1 MKKGLLLLIS
11 FLLVTMG
18 VAQDTARDTV
28 PDKVERPTFDS
39 SYIIDNPTDV
49 IYQKKT
55 LEFMINHR
63 MGLVNGGTNDLIGI
77 FGPANIRLALTYSPH
92 DRLQIGF
99 GTEKVNKY
107 QDFNWR
113 VALLRQTRSGSMPV
127 NISYYGNFVI
137 DARTRENFVLDQHRY
152 SYFNQ
157 LIISRRFSRLFS
169 LQLAPSISHYN
180 VVPEGMRNDVV
191 GIALGGR
198 YKISAQT
205 SILLDYSQPLANN
218 WDSSFD
224 PEPGFSLG
232 VEFATSGHAFQVF
245 ISNLNGLIPQDNYM
259 FNQQPFKPFDGEF
272 LIGFNITRKYNF

>member
-1 MKKGLLLLIS
+1 MKKGILLLTSL
-11 FLLVTMG
+11 LLVTTTA
-18 VAQDTARDTV
+18 AQEAAKDTV
-28 PDKVERPTFDS
+28 PDKAERPAFES
-39 SYIIDNPTDV
+39 SYIIDTPTDLL
-49 IYQKKT
+49 YQKNS

-63 MGLVNGGTNDLIGI
+63 MDMVNDGNLIGL
-77 FGPANIRLALTYSPH
+77 FGSANIRLGLTYTLH
-92 DRLQIGF
+92 ERLQVGF
-99 GTEKVNKY
+99 GTEKNNKY

-113 VALLRQTRSGSMPV
+113 IALFRQTRSGSMPV

-137 DARTRENFVLDQHRY
+137 DARGRENFILDQHRY

-157 LIISRRFSRLFS
+157 LVISRRFSRLLS
-169 LQLAPSISHYN
+169 LQIAPSISHYN

-191 GIALGGR
+191 GVAIGGR
-198 YKISAQT
+198 YKVSSQT
-205 SILLDYSQPLANN
+205 SVLLDYSQPLANN

-245 ISNLNGLIPQDNYM
+245 ISNLKGIIPQDNYM
-259 FNQQPFKPFDGEF
+259 FNEDPFKPFDGEF